1 MKHKIWCILLSF
13 CLLLLPLSACAPQES
28 GTSGSPTA
36 KPTGANVE
44 STNNIAPDETATQA
58 SGIGTGTGTEASGGK
73 GQATTKTNK
82 TASKATSQTKKN
94 PNSSGGGLV
103 VSDTGKD
110 PNARYDIKGNVTVA
124 IDTARATDYQALFD
138 QFSSVYPN
146 IKLKFQYFQHKNT
159 GGSNIDNAMEYLTS
173 CAATKT
179 MPDVVFDDA
188 GFTTFYL
195 SQGWMYPL
203 DSFVKDDSDFDY
215 IPQNLIDSFT
225 FGNRLYAL
233 PGSLH
238 FNGVY
243 INKDML
249 DELNMKMPSSSWT
262 MNDMATYLRNAT
274 TEKYSGTNTI
284 SDMQVL
290 HYSGIYGT
298 GTETTTLGYNY
309 KTRSFGDMSGL
320 RKAVNY
326 VKQLNQVPGL
336 VTSKMSSEDFANKFG
351 ATGISVIE
359 RGLVLLRLGVG
370 TWILNSDNSTVS
382 YKRVLWAP
390 PQEQKGRMGMH
401 VDYSFMTANAKDPE
415 AAFQVLRY
423 ITYSTE
429 GNLTRLSMYDK
440 ANSGKYKLKSP
451 YYIPATQNP
460 KVKEKF
466 VTLPNIGD
474 YEKYCF
480 DNMQRCFRVDPEKFI
495 PNWLDMFNGMFVP
508 EIGKVMSG
516 ASDLDST
523 IANLQKSMT
532 SYLNGKWKAFDDKL
546 KTIQANFDKSH
557 K

>member
-1 MKHKIWCILLSF
+1 MKHKLWCIALSMA
-13 CLLLLPLSACAPQES
+13 LLLLPLSACAPQEPTAS
-28 GTSGSPTA
+28 GKPTSAGTAESDKSTYDSGSDQTQPGDA
-36 KPTGANVE
+36 TGN
-44 STNNIAPDETATQA
+44 
-58 SGIGTGTGTEASGGK
+58 GTGTAAPPSGGK
-73 GQATTKTNK
+73 GPSSQQTNK
-82 TASKATSQTKKN
+82 VTSKATSKPGPKPSN
-94 PNSSGGGLV
+94 NLV
-103 VSDTGKD
+103 VSDAGKD
-110 PNARYDIKGNVTVA
+110 PNARYDIKGEVTVA

-146 IKLKFQYFQHKNT
+146 IKLKFQYFQHKDT
-159 GGSNIDNAMEYLTS
+159 GGSNEDNAMEYLTS

-188 GFTTFYL
+188 GFMPFYL
-195 SQGWMYPL
+195 SQGWVHPL
-203 DSFVKDDSDFDY
+203 DSFVKNDSDFNY

-225 FGNRLYAL
+225 FGKKLYAL

-243 INKDML
+243 VNADLL
-249 DELNMKMPSSSWT
+249 DELNMKMPALGWT
-262 MNDMATYLRNAT
+262 MSEMATYLRKAT
-274 TEKYSGTNTI
+274 TEKYGGTNAI

-290 HYSGIYGT
+290 HYSGIFGT
-298 GTETTTLGYNY
+298 GTDSTTLGYNY

-336 VTSKMSSEDFANKFG
+336 VTSKMSADDFASKFG
-351 ATGISVIE
+351 SANVSVIE

-370 TWILNSDNSTVS
+370 TWILNTDNSSVS
-382 YKRVLWAP
+382 YKRVLWSP

-401 VDYSFMTANAKDPE
+401 VDFSFMTSTAKNPE
-415 AAFQVLRY
+415 AAYQVLRY

-429 GNLTRLSMYDK
+429 GNLARLSMYDK
-440 ANSGKYKLKSP
+440 ANSGKYELKSP
-451 YYIPATQNP
+451 YYIPATKNP

-466 VTLPNIGD
+466 VTLPSIGD
-474 YEKYCF
+474 YEKYCY
-480 DNMQRCFRVDPEKFI
+480 DNMQNSFRVDPEKFV

-532 SYLNGKWKAFDDKL
+532 SYLNGKWKTFDDKL
-546 KTIQANFDKSH
+546 KTIQADFDKTH